1 VDRLTLGRGG
11 AILLAC
17 GDKAIREFNV
27 AVTGRLSRPGA
38 EAEAPLMMAT
48 GEFRN
53 PVEGG
58 HGWRAVAITAD
69 GEHVLGAWGS
79 ADAHCIF
86 VWARLGR
93 RQLTRILEGAGSPDD
108 RGVKLGVAIPG
119 NSRHGI
125 QGVNTGGFSCMW
137 LRCVWCGKRGVISAS
152 VEAWRVFTHAFLM
165 LPHGGAETPRPGSG
179 PQAPRR
185 ARPTWRGTRAA
196 ARWPACATR
205 APSCCGRTCTPS
217 AGARS
222 RPASGSCATTR
233 RAPGPALCSCSDVQQ
248 RALDTE
254 TSSAAAARSSEQR
267 RACECSLLVEAGSL
281 PGSPYLPRK
290 ATRRHAEATPQQ
302 LRVRASPMIGKRA
315 HAV

>member
-119 NSRHGI
+119 CSRHGI
-125 QGVNTGGFSCMW
+125 QGVNTGFSRVCGFA
-137 LRCVWCGKRGVISAS
+137 VYGVAS
-152 VEAWRVFTHAFLM
+152 MA
-165 LPHGGAETPRPGSG
+165 
-179 PQAPRR
+179 
-185 ARPTWRGTRAA
+185 
-196 ARWPACATR
+196 
-205 APSCCGRTCTPS
+205 
-217 AGARS
+217 
-222 RPASGSCATTR
+222 
-233 RAPGPALCSCSDVQQ
+233 
-248 RALDTE
+248 
-254 TSSAAAARSSEQR
+254 
-267 RACECSLLVEAGSL
+267 
-281 PGSPYLPRK
+281 
-290 ATRRHAEATPQQ
+290 
-302 LRVRASPMIGKRA
+302 
-315 HAV
+315 